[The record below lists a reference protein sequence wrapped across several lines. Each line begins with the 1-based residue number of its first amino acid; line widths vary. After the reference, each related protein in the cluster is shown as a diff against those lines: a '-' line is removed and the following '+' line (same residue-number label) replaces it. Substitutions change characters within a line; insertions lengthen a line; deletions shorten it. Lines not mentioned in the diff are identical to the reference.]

1 VGIDWFTFVAQ
12 ILNFV
17 ILLFLLKR
25 FLYRP
30 VLDAIAQ
37 REQGIRE
44 QLDDARRKE
53 EKAEAE
59 GQALREERAE
69 LESRRD
75 GLLEEAEREAAERRQ
90 ELAEE
95 VRAHAD
101 RVRQDWRES
110 LRRQRQ
116 SFLQELRR
124 RMGEETVQVAAQALR
139 DLADAELEDQV
150 IRVFL
155 ERMRA
160 MEEEARDEFS
170 AALAEASGRVVIRTA
185 FPVPSERRDDIED
198 AVRAWAGTDVDLHFE
213 DDPELALGIEMRAGD
228 RKVGWSVSSY
238 LDGLEARASR
248 LLEAEGR

>member
-1 VGIDWFTFVAQ
+1 MGIDWFTFVAQ

-30 VLDAIAQ
+30 VLDAIAR
-37 REQGIRE
+37 REQGIRD

-59 GQALREERAE
+59 GRALREERAE

-75 GLLEEAEREAAERRQ
+75 RLLEEAEREADERRQ

-101 RVRQDWRES
+101 RVKRDWKES
-110 LRRQRQ
+110 LRRQRE
-116 SFLQELRR
+116 SFLQELRH
-124 RMGEETVQVAAQALR
+124 RMGEETVHVAAQALR
-139 DLADAELEDQV
+139 DLADAELEERV

-155 ERMRA
+155 QRMEG
-160 MEEEARDEFS
+160 MEEEARDEFL
-170 AALAEASGRVVIRTA
+170 AALAEASGRLGIRTS
-185 FPVPSERRDDIED
+185 FPVPSEHRGEIEG
-198 AVRAWAGTDVDLHFE
+198 AVRAWAGSDVDLHFE
-213 DDPELALGIEMRAGD
+213 EDPELALGIEMRAGD
-228 RKVGWSVSSY
+228 RKVGWSVGSY
-238 LDGLEARASR
+238 LDALEARTSR

>member
-1 VGIDWFTFVAQ
+1 MGIDWFTFVAQ
-12 ILNFV
+12 LLNFV

-59 GQALREERAE
+59 GEALREERAE

-75 GLLEEAEREAAERRQ
+75 QLVEEAEREAAERRQ
-90 ELAEE
+90 ELGEE
-95 VRAHAD
+95 ARAHAD
-101 RVRQDWRES
+101 RVKQDWRES
-110 LRRQRQ
+110 LRRQQ
-116 SFLQELRR
+116 DSFLQELRR
-124 RMGEETVQVAAQALR
+124 RLGEETLHVAAQALR
-139 DLADAELEDQV
+139 DLADAELEDRV

-155 ERMRA
+155 KRMA
-160 MEEEARDEFS
+160 DMEEEARDEFL
-170 AALAEASGRVVIRTA
+170 AAIEEASGRVGIRTA
-185 FPVPSERRDDIED
+185 FPVPSERRAELED
-198 AVRAWAGTDVDLHFE
+198 AVRAWAGSDVEVHFE
-213 DDPELALGIEMRAGD
+213 EDPELSLGIEMRAGD
-228 RKVGWSVSSY
+228 RKVGWSVGSY
-238 LDGLEARASR
+238 LDGLETLASR